1 MCEEEYLMHMAVADR
16 LREARAAAAGR
27 VMLGSRAAWGGRL
40 ADVYLDRRLLA
51 FTRGVRLR
59 TAGTVVRDL
68 LCRITTAAGSRDH
81 SRATRKSATGKDTN
95 MDATK
100 GFVVP
105 AGGGKHLDM
114 GAPGRFA
121 ALKLLGH
128 ETNESIMLFEETV
141 PVGTKSL
148 FHLHRDSDE
157 VAWVL
162 AGEIAFKIGDD
173 VTVGGPGT
181 CAFFPRN
188 VPHAWKNT
196 GSETGRVLFLYTP
209 AAAGAFVEE
218 LLNRPGP
225 INDDERDT
233 LRERYRWEVV
243 GPNPL

>member
-1 MCEEEYLMHMAVADR
+1 MD
-16 LREARAAAAGR
+16 
-27 VMLGSRAAWGGRL
+27 
-40 ADVYLDRRLLA
+40 
-51 FTRGVRLR
+51 
-59 TAGTVVRDL
+59 
-68 LCRITTAAGSRDH
+68 
-81 SRATRKSATGKDTN
+81 

-121 ALKLLGH
+121 ALKLVGH
-128 ETNESIMLFEETV
+128 ETKESIMLFEETV

-162 AGEIAFKIGDD
+162 AGEITFKIGDE

-188 VPHAWKNT
+188 VPHAWKST
-196 GSETGRVLFLYTP
+196 GRETGRVLFMYTP
-209 AAAGAFVEE
+209 AAAGGYVEE
-218 LLNRPGP
+218 LSNHRP
-225 INDDERDT
+225 INDDERKQ
-233 LRERYRWEVV
+233 LRDRYHWEVV

>member
-1 MCEEEYLMHMAVADR
+1 M
-16 LREARAAAAGR
+16 
-27 VMLGSRAAWGGRL
+27 
-40 ADVYLDRRLLA
+40 
-51 FTRGVRLR
+51 T
-59 TAGTVVRDL
+59 
-68 LCRITTAAGSRDH
+68 
-81 SRATRKSATGKDTN
+81 
-95 MDATK
+95 ATK
-100 GFVVP
+100 GLVIP

-114 GAPGRFA
+114 MAPGRFA

-128 ETNESIMLFEETV
+128 ETKESIMLFEETV

-162 AGEIAFKIGDD
+162 AGEITFQIGDE

-188 VPHAWKNT
+188 VPHAWKST
-196 GSETGRVLFLYTP
+196 GRETGRVLFMYTP
-209 AAAGAFVEE
+209 AAAGGYVEE
-218 LLNRPGP
+218 LLKRPAGP
-225 INDDERDT
+225 INDDERDK

>member
-1 MCEEEYLMHMAVADR
+1 MNV
-16 LREARAAAAGR
+16 
-27 VMLGSRAAWGGRL
+27 SK
-40 ADVYLDRRLLA
+40 
-51 FTRGVRLR
+51 GV
-59 TAGTVVRDL
+59 
-68 LCRITTAAGSRDH
+68 
-81 SRATRKSATGKDTN
+81 
-95 MDATK
+95 
-100 GFVVP
+100 VVP
-105 AGGGKHLDM
+105 ASGGKHLDM

-128 ETNESIMLFEETV
+128 ETSESIMLFEETV

-162 AGEIAFKIGDD
+162 AGEITFKIGDE
-173 VTVGGPGT
+173 VSVGGTGT

-188 VPHAWKNT
+188 VPHAWKST

-209 AAAGAFVEE
+209 AAAGGYVED
-218 LLNRPGP
+218 LWKHQAGL
-225 INDDERDT
+225 IADDDRNT